1 MIQFMLFW
9 KRQNYGESEQS
20 NSFQHLLEGKFEY
33 IIQEILG
40 EWTHFVWYCNGEYMT
55 LHICQNPLQ
64 KEWILQDIGKKMGCH
79 QRNSRLIENSDNK
92 YFNCMCEQEQLHW
105 GGTKMFITQVLFF
118 FFSSSACEKWIFL
131 GQESNLYH
139 SSNPSYCSDNAGSL
153 THCATRELPK

>member
-92 YFNCMCEQEQLHW
+92 YFNCMCEQ
-105 GGTKMFITQVLFF
+105 GTTSVRGNKNVYHPGTFF
-118 FFSSSACEKWIFL
+118 FFFFPAVPVARGNSWVRNQTCTTA
-131 GQESNLYH
+131 
-139 SSNPSYCSDNAGSL
+139 
-153 THCATRELPK
+153 ATQATAVTMQDL